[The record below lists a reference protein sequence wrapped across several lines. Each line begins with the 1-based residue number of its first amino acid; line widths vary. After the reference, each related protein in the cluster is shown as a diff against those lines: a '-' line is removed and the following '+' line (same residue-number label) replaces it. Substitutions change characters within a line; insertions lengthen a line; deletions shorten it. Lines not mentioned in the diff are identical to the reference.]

1 MTLRHWVRSLEEK
14 SVQATE
20 LVGEHHF
27 RIWRLYM
34 AASANAFTNAAI
46 NIIQTLLAKP
56 DTHGKSN
63 IPLTRED
70 LYASA

>member
-14 SVQATE
+14 RVDATA

-34 AASANAFTNAAI
+34 AASANAFASAAI

-56 DTHGKSN
+56 DAHGNSN

-70 LYASA
+70 LYAEA